1 MPPLLRESVK
11 MMLAACFLDRTTS
24 NWAELPA
31 HAVPHTHT
39 ALEGAKQG
47 NAQFKKKGRKGR
59 ERK

>member
-1 MPPLLRESVK
+1 

-47 NAQFKKKGRKGR
+47 NAQFKKKKV
-59 ERK
+59 ERVERGNKIVVNLPE

>member
-1 MPPLLRESVK
+1 MPPLLRESVE

-47 NAQFKKKGRKGR
+47 NAQFKKKR
-59 ERK
+59 